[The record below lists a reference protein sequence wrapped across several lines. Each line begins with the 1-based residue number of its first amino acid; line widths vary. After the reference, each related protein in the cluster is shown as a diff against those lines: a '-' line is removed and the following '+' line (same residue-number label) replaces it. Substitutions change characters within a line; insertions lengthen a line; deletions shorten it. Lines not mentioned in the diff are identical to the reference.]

1 MKTSDI
7 KGIIPPVITP
17 MNNDDEQTVNHEA
30 LRQQVERLLAGGVH
44 GMFPLGTN
52 GEAYALSFKEK
63 EEILATVIDQ
73 VKGRVPVYAGT
84 GCITTAET
92 IRMSRRA
99 EEMGADALSII
110 TPSFALASQK
120 ELYDHYVAVAK
131 AVNLPIILYNIPA
144 RTGNKLLPE
153 TVQALCRDV
162 ENIVGAKDSSGDI
175 ENLKAYI
182 RLTRELDKEVAILAG
197 NDGAILTCLKEG
209 GAGGIAGRA
218 NIWPAT
224 VAKIYDCFKAGDLEG
239 AQAAQDAIAILQQ
252 TFKYG
257 NPNTIIK
264 TAVALQGHSSLD
276 DGVGVAVL
284 EGLLQDGDRVLS
296 GLCALEVASLEAVV
310 DLCNSGRPD
319 VGAACNAACAALF
332 QAGQD
337 GAVVTGQNGNFL
349 IQLAGQADVGL
360 QVLDIA
366 AGILCA
372 HDVLHVTAQC
382 LHGLGQQLVAGA
394 GGDVVQDDGQVHGLC
409 HGHIVVVQLLLGG
422 QCEAGGDDGQGICAH
437 LLGAPAHADGLGGGD
452 AAGACVNGDAAL
464 DLVDDGSQDLF
475 LLLKRE
481 SVSLAVGAQREHAV
495 DAACQQTLDLLTQS
509 LVVDGLL
516 VIVVHGGNY
525 RRDNAFDVAGLH
537 NVFSFS
543 IT

>member
-92 IRMSRRA
+92 IRMSKRA

-131 AVNLPIILYNIPA
+131 QVNIPIILYNIPP

-162 ENIVGAKDSSGDI
+162 DVIVGAKDSSGDI

-182 RLTRELDKEVAILAG
+182 RLTRELDKDVAILAG

-264 TAVALQGHSSLD
+264 TAVALQATTSAS
-276 DGVGVAVL
+276 AARPSTTSPK
-284 EGLLQDGDRVLS
+284 RVWKPS
-296 GLCALEVASLEAVV
+296 RKSWP
-310 DLCNSGRPD
+310 R
-319 VGAACNAACAALF
+319 
-332 QAGQD
+332 
-337 GAVVTGQNGNFL
+337 
-349 IQLAGQADVGL
+349 
-360 QVLDIA
+360 
-366 AGILCA
+366 
-372 HDVLHVTAQC
+372 
-382 LHGLGQQLVAGA
+382 
-394 GGDVVQDDGQVHGLC
+394 
-409 HGHIVVVQLLLGG
+409 
-422 QCEAGGDDGQGICAH
+422 
-437 LLGAPAHADGLGGGD
+437 
-452 AAGACVNGDAAL
+452 
-464 DLVDDGSQDLF
+464 
-475 LLLKRE
+475 
-481 SVSLAVGAQREHAV
+481 
-495 DAACQQTLDLLTQS
+495 TLP
-509 LVVDGLL
+509 
-516 VIVVHGGNY
+516 
-525 RRDNAFDVAGLH
+525 RA
-537 NVFSFS
+537 
-543 IT
+543 